1 MILPI
6 AIYGNPVLRK
16 VAEEI
21 DKDYPGLQEFIEN
34 MFETM
39 YQSDG
44 VGLAAPQVNK
54 SIRLFVI
61 DASPY
66 GDEEPALKDFK
77 KVFINAQILE
87 RSDEMQSF
95 NEGCLSLPG
104 IREDVKRHMRIKM
117 RYYDENFEL
126 HEEVF
131 EGTPAVIIQH
141 EYDHTDGILFID
153 RLSSLKRRL
162 LRNKLKAIEENK
174 VRVNYKI
181 IPNKKV
187 K

>member
-6 AIYGNPVLRK
+6 ATYGNPILRK
-16 VAEEI
+16 KAKNI
-21 DKDYPGLQEFIEN
+21 DKSYPELADLINN

-44 VGLAAPQVNK
+44 VGLAAPQINR

-66 GDEEPALKDFK
+66 GDEEPSLKDFK

-87 RSDEMQSF
+87 RSQEMQYF

-104 IREDVKRHMRIKM
+104 IREDVKRHLKIKM
-117 RYYDENFEL
+117 RYYDKDFVL
-126 HEEVF
+126 HEETF
-131 EGTPAVIIQH
+131 EGISAVIIQH
-141 EYDHTDGILFID
+141 EYDHIDGILFID
-153 RLSSLKRRL
+153 RLSALKRRL

-174 VRVNYKI
+174 VKVNYRI
-181 IPNKKV
+181 IPNKK